1 LLSISCRRSWSL
13 QSARA
18 NYKIAIRR
26 RDRSMCYIW
35 TYLDYRSLCY
45 IWTYLDYKKELVLHL
60 DVQYLDYRSPCYST
74 AQIIYIKLNSYP
86 NWDHPTPSPTGECV
100 PSSFGS
106 GRVGEHNRLQER
118 EWGIPI
124 RTRRHTLWYSRC
136 FVPHRFCSELNYTIT
151 RVQEYLS
158 LRPNCLPPLGL
169 LQASV
174 CPPPNGEQ
182 LNLEGEGA
190 GGANSDDWRESLALC
205 ILCGPVPP

>member
-1 LLSISCRRSWSL
+1 MFLGYMSL
-13 QSARA
+13 CCILTYLDYMSLC
-18 NYKIAIRR
+18 YIWIYL
-26 RDRSMCYIW
+26 DYRSMCYIW

-118 EWGIPI
+118 E
-124 RTRRHTLWYSRC
+124 
-136 FVPHRFCSELNYTIT
+136 
-151 RVQEYLS
+151 
-158 LRPNCLPPLGL
+158 
-169 LQASV
+169 
-174 CPPPNGEQ
+174 
-182 LNLEGEGA
+182 
-190 GGANSDDWRESLALC
+190 
-205 ILCGPVPP
+205 